1 MAEIRIAIAG
11 VGNCASSLIQGLE
24 YYKDVKNS
32 DELVPG
38 LMHNSM
44 GDYLISDIKP
54 VAAFDVD
61 RRKVGTDL
69 SRAIFAEPNCTKKFS
84 DVPEL
89 DVEVM
94 KGHVLDGIA
103 PHMKDYFLV
112 DPTQKPEDVASV
124 LESTRAD
131 ILINYLPVGS
141 EEAVRWY
148 ASQALEAGCAFI
160 NCIPVFIA
168 SNREWA
174 EKFRRA
180 GLPVIGDDIKS
191 LVGATIVHRTLTQM
205 IVDRGARID
214 STYQLNIGGNTDFRN
229 MTDQSRLKSKKISK
243 TESVSSQIPYDAYVY
258 AGPNGCIDCLND
270 NKICHLKIDFRLF
283 GDVPAYI
290 DLKLSVEDSP
300 NSAGVVVDAIR
311 VAKIALDRKIGGPL
325 LEASSYFMKHPPQQM
340 REQDARAML
349 DEFIKGGSPIPRP
362 SFSIPLQSV

>member
-1 MAEIRIAIAG
+1 MADINIAIAG
-11 VGNCASSLIQGLE
+11 AGNCASSLVQGLE
-24 YYKDVKNS
+24 YYKNIKNS
-32 DELVPG
+32 DDLVPG

-44 GDYLISDIKP
+44 GGYLISDIKP

-69 SRAIFAEPNCTKKFS
+69 SSAIFSEPNCTKKFS
-84 DVPEL
+84 EVPEMDVP
-89 DVEVM
+89 VM
-94 KGHVLDGIA
+94 KGRVFDGVA
-103 PHMKDYFLV
+103 PHMKDYFRV
-112 DPTQKPEDVASV
+112 DEKQKPVDVASV
-124 LESTRAD
+124 LKRTKAQ

-168 SNREWA
+168 SDKKWA
-174 EKFRRA
+174 EKFRKSK
-180 GLPVIGDDIKS
+180 LPIIGDDIKS
-191 LVGATIVHRTLTQM
+191 LVGATIVHRALTQM
-205 IVDRGARID
+205 IVDRGAKID

-229 MTDQSRLKSKKISK
+229 MTDQSRLSSKKISK
-243 TESVSSQIPYDAYVY
+243 TESVASQIPYDAYVY

-311 VAKIALDRKIGGPL
+311 VAKIALDRKIGGAILP
-325 LEASSYFMKHPPQQM
+325 ASAYFMKHPPQQM
-340 REQDARAML
+340 RESEAREEL
-349 DEFIKGGSPIPRP
+349 EEFIRG
-362 SFSIPLQSV
+362 

>member
-1 MAEIRIAIAG
+1 MADIRIAIAG

-24 YYKDVKNS
+24 YYKDIKNS

-38 LMHNSM
+38 LMHNSL
-44 GDYLISDIKP
+44 GGYLISDIKP
-54 VAAFDVD
+54 VAAFDID
-61 RRKVGTDL
+61 RRKIGTDI
-69 SRAIFAEPNCTKKFS
+69 SRAIFSEPNCTKKFS
-84 DVPEL
+84 DMPEL
-89 DVEVM
+89 GVEVM
-94 KGHVLDGIA
+94 KGQVLDGVA
-103 PHMKDYFLV
+103 SHMKDYFLV
-112 DPTQKPEDVASV
+112 DEKQKPVDVASV
-124 LESTRAD
+124 LKKTKTD

-141 EEAVRWY
+141 EEAVKWY

-168 SNREWA
+168 SNGQWA
-174 EKFRRA
+174 EKFRKSK
-180 GLPVIGDDIKS
+180 LPVIGDDIKS

-205 IVDRGARID
+205 IVDRGAKID

-243 TESVSSQIPYDAYVY
+243 TESVASQIPYDAYVY

-311 VAKIALDRKIGGPL
+311 VAKIALDRKIGGPIL
-325 LEASSYFMKHPPQQM
+325 PASAYFMKHPPQQM
-340 REQDARAML
+340 REQDAREQL
-349 DEFIKGGSPIPRP
+349 EKFIKE
-362 SFSIPLQSV
+362 